1 MAILISFYFIMVARA
16 VKIKMLKVTTKTCT
30 VLNMTH
36 KLDGARNVAVNEWK
50 KLLHISRKQVC
61 PMWVHMRIM
70 ISFNQQTAD
79 RVVVILLLD
88 ATVVL
93 FVGHIGFM

>member
-1 MAILISFYFIMVARA
+1 
-16 VKIKMLKVTTKTCT
+16 
-30 VLNMTH
+30 
-36 KLDGARNVAVNEWK
+36 
-50 KLLHISRKQVC
+50 
-61 PMWVHMRIM
+61 MWVHMRIM